1 MKIKIYGWMIGLVSC
16 IILSAC
22 TDEIPVKQSIVGDKE
37 VLATLNFGIVGHD
50 KIEISSR
57 STYDLHYESMVRN
70 LYVFLFANGE
80 RIYGKFFGADLRNQ
94 PHAEEYW
101 IIDNMSSDRT
111 ISKTTG
117 SIQMKVPTVSSNA
130 EIVIV
135 ANIDLDFLNLSEERL
150 GLVRTKND
158 LTKMLL
164 TLNQERPER
173 NAGYFMMTGV
183 QDGISISEE
192 GVVSLPTGVTSIP
205 LKRLDAKIE
214 VNVRVDSDETSTT
227 QEGTEIQ
234 QVEEFVPESWE
245 VVNMPKSCYLLLN
258 EADPSQGEE
267 GYFHWEPMNFET
279 TENEVGTDGQETGA
293 VLHGFSFYMLE
304 NRESTSKKESTG
316 GNYHLRDMR
325 SKHTDDIHA
334 DNYGTYD
341 EDAPM
346 WKYAPEYA
354 TYIVIKGEL
363 KMVVN
368 PGSTSEQHLT
378 ADVTYHV
385 HLGDFDT
392 DADDYDIFRNTNY
405 KYTLTIKG
413 VNNIK
418 VEVETSNDKVA
429 GVTES
434 QPGASGHL
442 YTAESDLY
450 TFDAHYGQRVYSLY
464 AKDID
469 VDNMTWYIRTPFG
482 REGVPAIDPIS
493 LKENYDN
500 MDFEWVEFMLNE
512 LASDG
517 SGKYSEG
524 NQKYPDSDNKGKL
537 MNVIEFVDLL
547 KTETTKW
554 KNSQTSLFDEDGKIN
569 VTVFVN
575 EFYYEKHPFNENSTD
590 VLWKSFVNQPN
601 RLMHILCKSQH
612 SKDGDSSETSS
623 ILTIRQRSIQ
633 TPFNINPEKTD
644 LTTGWG
650 CETED
655 EMRNQAWFYSP
666 AETKDSG
673 TNYKITSYA
682 PQNTSRTDGL
692 YNTACLLNLV
702 NENLSWETFLDYSGE
717 EVQLK
722 GEYKA
727 GLYSVLLRNRDL
739 DGDGTIDAN
748 ELRWYIASLD
758 QLCGLFL
765 GDQGLHGDAQLYP
778 IATSR
783 EPNVAINDPSNPF
796 NGVYPWRLHVV
807 SSTAWRQEAGAVP
820 TIVWAEEGASTGDYQ
835 QHHGKPGYSPVKCV
849 RNLGMADA
857 TESNIRTE
865 GSNYPKDN
873 LVIVTEP
880 TGTISTSSVYKF
892 NFTNM
897 NEESRRYYTSHEL
910 APGDEYSVM
919 SRLYDGF
926 ETGALYNYGSN
937 YSNALKAALENGYSP
952 STANAA
958 YAGYRVP
965 NLREGVVMYLYCNSS
980 WFNGASFMVSNY
992 YSFGNYG
999 NNYDVTKDENGNDE
1013 YYYSWSIF
1021 NDRVTVGDQ
1030 NCKNIRFVKDW
1041 NP

>member
-1 MKIKIYGWMIGLVSC
+1 M
-16 IILSAC
+16 SAC
-22 TDEIPVKQSIVGDKE
+22 TDELPVKQSIVGDKE
-37 VLATLNFGIVGHD
+37 VLATLNFGIVSHD

-57 STYDLHYESMVRN
+57 TTYGLHYESMVRN
-70 LYVFLFANGE
+70 LYVFLFVNGE
-80 RIYGKFFGADLRNQ
+80 RIYGKFFGEDLKNK
-94 PHAEEYW
+94 PLLEEHW
-101 IIDNMSSDRT
+101 MIDNMSSDGT
-111 ISKTTG
+111 ISKTKG
-117 SIQMKVPTVSSNA
+117 SIQMKVPTVSSDA

-135 ANIDLDFLNLSEERL
+135 ANIDLDFMNLSEERL
-150 GLVRTKND
+150 GLVRTKDD

-183 QDGISISEE
+183 QGGISIAED

-205 LKRLDAKIE
+205 LYRLDAKIE
-214 VNVRVDSDETSTT
+214 VNVRVNPNEASNS
-227 QEGTEIQ
+227 QK
-234 QVEEFVPESWE
+234 VEEFIPESWE
-245 VVNMPKSCYLLLN
+245 VVNLPKSCYLLGN
-258 EADPSQGEE
+258 EADPEQGEN
-267 GYFHWEPMNFET
+267 GYFHWEPTNFET
-279 TENEVGTDGQETGA
+279 TANEVDDNDKETGG

-304 NRESTSKKESTG
+304 NRESKKWRASTE

-325 SKHTDDIHA
+325 SKHTNDIHA

-341 EDAPM
+341 DDAPM

-354 TYIVIKGEL
+354 TYIIIKGEL

-368 PGSTSEQHLT
+368 PGETSEQHLT

-385 HLGDFDT
+385 HLGDFGANT
-392 DADDYDIFRNTNY
+392 DNYDILRNTNY
-405 KYTLTIKG
+405 KYTITIKG
-413 VNNIK
+413 VKNIK
-418 VEVETSNDKVA
+418 VEVETSNDNVA

-442 YTAESDLY
+442 YTADAESY
-450 TFDAHYGQRVYSLY
+450 TFDAHYGQRVYTLY

-469 VDNMTWYIRTPFG
+469 VENMTWYIRTPFG
-482 REGVPAIDPIS
+482 REGVPAIEPS
-493 LKENYDN
+493 GKETYEN
-500 MDFEWVEFMLNE
+500 MDYTWVEFMLNDMPE
-512 LASDG
+512 GSDV
-517 SGKYSEG
+517 YSAG
-524 NQKYPDSDNKGKL
+524 NQRYPNPENRGKL
-537 MNVIEFVDLL
+537 MNVIQFVELL
-547 KTETTKW
+547 KTETKNW
-554 KNSQTSLFDEDGKIN
+554 KNNQKSLFDKEGKIN

-575 EFYYEKHPFNENSTD
+575 EFYYEQHPFNANDTD
-590 VLWKSFVNQPN
+590 VLWKKFVNQPN
-601 RLMHILCKSQH
+601 RLLHILCKSQY

-623 ILTIRQRSIQ
+623 ILTVRQRSIQ
-633 TPFNINPEKTD
+633 TPFNINLEKTD

-666 AETKDSG
+666 DETKDSG
-673 TNYKITSYA
+673 TIYKITSYT
-682 PQNTSRTDGL
+682 PQNTSRTNGL

-722 GEYKA
+722 EQYKA

-765 GDQGLHGDAQLYP
+765 GDQGIDGDAQLYP

-783 EPNVAINDPSNPF
+783 EPNKAINDPNNPF

-807 SSTAWRQEAGAVP
+807 SSTAWKQTAGNVP

-835 QHHGKPGYSPVKCV
+835 NHHNKPGYSPVKCV

-857 TESNIRTE
+857 TESNIGTVE
-865 GSNYPKDN
+865 SNYPEDN
-873 LVIVTEP
+873 LVIVTKP

-892 NFTNM
+892 DFTNM
-897 NEESRRYYTSHEL
+897 NEESRRYYTTHEL

-926 ETGALYNYGSN
+926 ETGAWYTSYGSS
-937 YSNALKAALENGYSP
+937 YSEGLKTALENGESP
-952 STANAA
+952 SANDAA

-965 NLREGVVMYLYCNSS
+965 NVREGVVMYLYCNSN
-980 WFNGASFMVSNY
+980 WFNSNSFMVSNY
-992 YSFGNYG
+992 YSFGYYG
-999 NNYDVTKDENGNDE
+999 NRYDRQNNQD
-1013 YYYSWSIF
+1013 YYSWSIF
-1021 NDRVTVGDQ
+1021 NDRVTVGDK
-1030 NCKNIRFVKDW
+1030 NCTNIRFVKDW